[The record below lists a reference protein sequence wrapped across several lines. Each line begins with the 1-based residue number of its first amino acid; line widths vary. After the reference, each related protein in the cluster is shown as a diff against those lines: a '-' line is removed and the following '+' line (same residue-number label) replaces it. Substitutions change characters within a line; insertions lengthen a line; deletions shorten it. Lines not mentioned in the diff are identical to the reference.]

1 MLKSIILS
9 LYFNLYKVKTEMKR
23 DKVIVLGS
31 LAFDYIMGFD
41 ENFVNAVS
49 IDYEKKEY
57 QSTVTANSRIQ
68 HFGGTAGNIAYNLG
82 LLNISPVS
90 LLGSVGKDFES
101 LGYKDHITKFHN
113 IDLNVDIQPDLFT
126 AACYIVNDEKSNQMI
141 IFHGGALDGG
151 KNIDLRKKIKDPEQY
166 AYAINSTQG
175 IEAMKNF
182 ADQLSDLKIPMIF
195 DPGQITPLFSKE
207 NLLNI
212 LTKSEI
218 LIGNT
223 HEIKQV
229 MNKTG
234 MTEKDLLEHVSTI
247 VKTKGSEGS
256 EFITKALSGKLE
268 SIEIPISNPSK
279 VIDTTG
285 AGDGYRA
292 GFLSGLILNMSL
304 KNACRLGST
313 VGSFVVETGGA
324 QTQVYDIAS
333 VRKRFLNT
341 FGYVPSEIEN
351 L

>member
-1 MLKSIILS
+1 
-9 LYFNLYKVKTEMKR
+9 MKR

-113 IDLNVDIQPDLFT
+113 IDLNVDIQTDLFT

-151 KNIDLRKKIKDPEQY
+151 KNIDLRRKIKDPEQY

-175 IEAMKNF
+175 IDAMKNF
-182 ADQLSDLKIPMIF
+182 ADQLSELKIPMIF

-207 NLLNI
+207 NLLSI
-212 LTKSEI
+212 LNKSEI
-218 LIGNT
+218 LIGNAY
-223 HEIKQV
+223 EINQV
-229 MNKTG
+229 MSKTD
-234 MTEKDLLEHVSTI
+234 MTEKDLLELISSI

-256 EFITKALSGKLE
+256 EFITKTSSGKIE
-268 SIEIPISNPSK
+268 SIEIPISNPNK

-292 GFLSGLILNMSL
+292 GFLSGMILNMSL
-304 KNACRLGST
+304 QDSCRLGST
-313 VGSFVVETGGA
+313 VGSFVVETSGA
-324 QTQVYDIAS
+324 QTQIYDIS
-333 VRKRFLNT
+333 DVRKRFLDT
-341 FGYVPSEIEN
+341 FGFIPSEIEN

>member
-1 MLKSIILS
+1 
-9 LYFNLYKVKTEMKR
+9 MKR

-101 LGYKDHITKFHN
+101 LGYRDHITKFHN
-113 IDLNVDIQPDLFT
+113 IDLNVDIQDDLFT
-126 AACYIVNDEKSNQMI
+126 AACYIVNDKKSNQMI
-141 IFHGGALDGG
+141 IFHGGALDEG

-182 ADQLSDLKIPMIF
+182 ADQLNELKIPMIF
-195 DPGQITPLFSKE
+195 DPGQITPLFSKN
-207 NLLNI
+207 NLLSI

-223 HEIKQV
+223 YEINQV
-229 MNKTG
+229 MSKTE
-234 MTEKDLLEHVSTI
+234 MDDKDLLDHISAI
-247 VKTKGSEGS
+247 IKTKGSEGS
-256 EFITKALSGKLE
+256 EIKTKTSSGKLE
-268 SIEIPISNPSK
+268 NIEIPISKPNK
-279 VIDTTG
+279 VIDATG

-292 GFLSGLILNMSL
+292 GFLSGLILEMSL
-304 KNACRLGST
+304 QNACRLGST
-313 VGSFVVETGGA
+313 VGSFVVETSGA

-333 VRKRFLNT
+333 VQKRFLNT
-341 FGYVPSEIEN
+341 YGFIPSEIEK

>member
-1 MLKSIILS
+1 
-9 LYFNLYKVKTEMKR
+9 MKR
-23 DKVIVLGS
+23 DKIIVLGS
-31 LAFDYIMGFD
+31 LAFDYIMDFD

-49 IDYEKKEY
+49 IDYEKREF

-82 LLNISPVS
+82 LLNLSPVS

-101 LGYKDHITKFHN
+101 LGYKKHITKFQN
-113 IDLNVDIQPDLFT
+113 IDLNVDIQADLFT
-126 AACYIVNDEKSNQMI
+126 AACYIVNDKKSNQMI
-141 IFHGGALDGG
+141 IFHGGALDDG

-182 ADQLSDLKIPMIF
+182 ADQLNELKIPMIF
-195 DPGQITPLFSKE
+195 DPGQITPLFSKD
-207 NLLNI
+207 NLLSI

-223 HEIKQV
+223 FEINQV
-229 MNKTG
+229 MSKTG
-234 MTEKDLLEHVSTI
+234 MTEKDLLEHISTI

-256 EFITKALSGKLE
+256 EIITKTSSGKLE
-268 SIEIPISNPSK
+268 CIEIPISNPNK

-292 GFLSGLILNMSL
+292 GFLSGMILEMSL
-304 KNACRLGST
+304 QNACRLGST
-313 VGSFVVETGGA
+313 VGSFVIETSGA
-324 QTQVYDIAS
+324 QTQIYDIAG

-341 FGYVPSEIEN
+341 YGFIPSEIEN

>member
-1 MLKSIILS
+1 
-9 LYFNLYKVKTEMKR
+9 MKR

-41 ENFVNAVS
+41 ENFINAVS
-49 IDYEKKEY
+49 IDYEKREY

-82 LLNISPVS
+82 LLNVSPVS

-101 LGYKDHITKFHN
+101 LGYRKHITKFQN
-113 IDLNVDIQPDLFT
+113 IDLNIDIQDNLFT
-126 AACYIVNDEKSNQMI
+126 AACYIVNDKESNQMI
-141 IFHGGALDGG
+141 IFHGGALDEG
-151 KNIDLRKKIKDPEQY
+151 KNIDLRKKIKDPKQF

-182 ADQLSDLKIPMIF
+182 ADQLNELKIPMIF
-195 DPGQITPLFSKE
+195 DPGQITPLFSKD
-207 NLLNI
+207 NLLSI

-223 HEIKQV
+223 YEINQV
-229 MNKTG
+229 MSKTG
-234 MTEKDLLEHVSTI
+234 MDAKDLLDRISAI
-247 VKTKGSEGS
+247 IKTKGSEGS
-256 EFITKALSGKLE
+256 EIITKTSSGKLE
-268 SIEIPISNPSK
+268 HIEIPISNPNK
-279 VIDTTG
+279 VIDATG

-292 GFLSGLILNMSL
+292 GVLSGIILKMSL
-304 KNACRLGST
+304 QNACRLGSI
-313 VGSFVVETGGA
+313 VGSFVVETSGA

-341 FGYVPSEIEN
+341 YGQIPSELEN

>member
-1 MLKSIILS
+1 
-9 LYFNLYKVKTEMKR
+9 
-23 DKVIVLGS
+23 
-31 LAFDYIMGFD
+31 MGFD

-101 LGYKDHITKFHN
+101 LGYRDHITKFHN
-113 IDLNVDIQPDLFT
+113 IDLNVDIQDDLFT
-126 AACYIVNDEKSNQMI
+126 AACYIVNDKKSNQMI
-141 IFHGGALDGG
+141 IFHGGALDEG

-182 ADQLSDLKIPMIF
+182 ADQLSELKIPMIF
-195 DPGQITPLFSKE
+195 DPGQITPLFSKN
-207 NLLNI
+207 NLLSI

-218 LIGNT
+218 LIGNLY
-223 HEIKQV
+223 EINQV
-229 MNKTG
+229 MSKTG
-234 MTEKDLLEHVSTI
+234 MDDKDLLEHISAI
-247 VKTKGSEGS
+247 IKTKGSEGS
-256 EFITKALSGKLE
+256 EIITKTSSGKLE
-268 SIEIPISNPSK
+268 NIEIPISNPNK
-279 VIDTTG
+279 VIDATG

-292 GFLSGLILNMSL
+292 GLLSGIILEMSL
-304 KNACRLGST
+304 QNACRLGST
-313 VGSFVVETGGA
+313 VGSFVVETSGA
-324 QTQVYDIAS
+324 QTQVYDIAG

-341 FGYVPSEIEN
+341 YGFIPSEIEN

>member
-1 MLKSIILS
+1 
-9 LYFNLYKVKTEMKR
+9 MKR

-57 QSTVTANSRIQ
+57 QSTITASSRIQ
-68 HFGGTAGNIAYNLG
+68 YFGGTAGNIAYNLG

-101 LGYKDHITKFHN
+101 LGYKNHITKFNN
-113 IDLNVDIQPDLFT
+113 IDLNVDIQTDLFT
-126 AACYIVNDEKSNQMI
+126 AACYIVNDKESNQMI
-141 IFHGGALDGG
+141 IFHGGALDDG

-182 ADQLSDLKIPMIF
+182 ADQLSDLRIPMIF
-195 DPGQITPLFSKE
+195 DPGQISPLFSKKMLE
-207 NLLNI
+207 NI

-223 HEIKQV
+223 YEINQV
-229 MNKTG
+229 MSKTG
-234 MTEKDLLEHVSTI
+234 MSEQDLLEHVSTI

-256 EFITKALSGKLE
+256 EFITKTPSGKLE
-268 SIEIPISNPSK
+268 SIEILISNPNK

-304 KNACRLGST
+304 QDSCRLGST
-313 VGSFVVETGGA
+313 VGSFVVETSGA

-333 VRKRFLNT
+333 VRKRFLDT
-341 FGYVPSEIEN
+341 FGYIPSEIEN

>member
-1 MLKSIILS
+1 
-9 LYFNLYKVKTEMKR
+9 MKR
-23 DKVIVLGS
+23 EKVIVLGS

-49 IDYEKKEY
+49 IDYKKKEY
-57 QSTVTANSRIQ
+57 QSTITANSRIQ
-68 HFGGTAGNIAYNLG
+68 YFGGTAGNIAYNLG

-101 LGYKDHITKFHN
+101 LGYKNHITKFQN
-113 IDLNVDIQPDLFT
+113 IDLNVDIQADLFT
-126 AACYIVNDEKSNQMI
+126 AACYIVNDKESNQMI

-182 ADQLSDLKIPMIF
+182 ADQLSDLRIPMIF

-207 NLLNI
+207 NLENI

-223 HEIKQV
+223 YEINQV
-229 MNKTG
+229 MSKTG
-234 MTEKDLLEHVSTI
+234 MSEQDLLEHVTTI

-256 EFITKALSGKLE
+256 EITTKTPSGKLE
-268 SIEIPISNPSK
+268 STEIPISTPNK

-292 GFLSGLILNMSL
+292 GFLSGMILNMGLQNS
-304 KNACRLGST
+304 CRLGST
-313 VGSFVVETGGA
+313 VGSFVVETSGA
-324 QTQVYDIAS
+324 QTQVYDIGS

-341 FGYVPSEIEN
+341 FGYIPSEIKN

>member
-68 HFGGTAGNIAYNLG
+68 YFGGTAGNIAYNLG

-141 IFHGGALDGG
+141 IFHGGALDDG
-151 KNIDLRKKIKDPEQY
+151 KNIDLRRKIKDPEQY

-175 IEAMKNF
+175 IDAMKNF
-182 ADQLSDLKIPMIF
+182 ADQLSELKIPMIF
-195 DPGQITPLFSKE
+195 DPGQVTPLFSKD
-207 NLLNI
+207 NLLSI

-218 LIGNT
+218 LIGNA

-256 EFITKALSGKLE
+256 EFITKAPSGKLE
-268 SIEIPISNPSK
+268 SKEIPISIPSK
-279 VIDTTG
+279 VIDPTG

-324 QTQVYDIAS
+324 QTQIYDIAS
-333 VRKRFLNT
+333 VKKRFQDT
-341 FGYVPSEIEN
+341 FGYIPSEIEN